1 MNNEQLW
8 QSTLG
13 ELELIISKVHFTT
26 WFRNTFI
33 VESVEGKV
41 IIAVP
46 NNFTKAWLE
55 NKYHKSIIQVLQN
68 ITDNEIKEVQYQVK
82 TSKQVDAL
90 HQSKEE
96 ELATAQEPSQ
106 EETAQVQALPS
117 INQAA
122 QSGGLNPRYLFSSFI
137 VGKGSELA
145 YAASVRVSKEPG
157 TKYNP
162 LFLYGGVGLGKTHIM
177 QAVGSELLRNNPS
190 LKCLYITSE
199 QFTNEFVASLQAG
212 SIDSFKQKY
221 RSVDLLLVDDIQ
233 FIGGKEQTQEQFF
246 HVFNTLRDAHKQIIL
261 TSDRPPKAIP
271 ALEERLIS
279 RFEWGMIVDIAS
291 PDLETRMAIL
301 QSKSNEREINLD
313 DDVLRF
319 ISINV
324 QSNVREL
331 EGALNKLLAYAE
343 LNDSEPSLATAKQ
356 VISSITMSQKRG
368 GITIRELIKVVATYF
383 DISLE
388 DLSGQSRRKELV
400 GPRQITMYLM
410 REELESSYPTIGQ
423 ELGGRDHTTAM
434 HAYAKIKRDFDSDE
448 KVRQDIHAIRQRLYN
463 G

>member
-1 MNNEQLW
+1 MDSEQLW

-13 ELELIISKVHFTT
+13 ELELVISKVHFTT

-33 VESVEGKV
+33 VEWTEGRV

-68 ITDNEIKEVQYQVK
+68 ITDNQVKLVEYQVETNK
-82 TSKQVDAL
+82 KVDSI
-90 HQSKEE
+90 HPSEE
-96 ELATAQEPSQ
+96 ETNEEPVPSTQEAPQGVVVENKTAG
-106 EETAQVQALPS
+106 
-117 INQAA
+117 
-122 QSGGLNPRYLFSSFI
+122 SGGLNPSHLFSSFV
-137 VGKGSELA
+137 VGKGNELA
-145 YAASVRVSKEPG
+145 YAASIRVTKEPG

-177 QAVGSELLRNNPS
+177 QAVGNELINSNPA
-190 LKCLYITSE
+190 LKCLYISSE

-212 SIDSFKQKY
+212 SIDAFKQKY
-221 RSVDLLLVDDIQ
+221 RTVDLLLVDDIQ

-246 HVFNTLRDAHKQIIL
+246 HVFNSLRDAHKQIIL

-301 QSKSNEREINLD
+301 QSKSSERKIALEEE
-313 DDVLRF
+313 VLRF
-319 ISINV
+319 IAINV

-343 LNDSEPSLATAKQ
+343 LNDSEPDLATAKE

-368 GITIRELIKVVATYF
+368 GVTTRELIKIVATYF
-383 DISLE
+383 DISLD

-410 REELESSYPTIGQ
+410 REELDASYPTIGQ

-448 KVRQDIHAIRQRLYN
+448 KVRQDIHSIRQRLYN

>member
-1 MNNEQLW
+1 MNREKLW

-33 VESVEGKV
+33 IEWSDGKV

-68 ITDNEIKEVQYQVK
+68 ITDNQIKQVEYQVEA
-82 TSKQVDAL
+82 SKKLDAI

-96 ELATAQEPSQ
+96 EENKEVSVDAQEVKEEPSPVGQ
-106 EETAQVQALPS
+106 CPQA
-117 INQAA
+117 
-122 QSGGLNPRYLFSSFI
+122 GGLNPRYLFSSFV

-177 QAVGSELLRNNPS
+177 QAVGSELLHNNPS
-190 LKCLYITSE
+190 FKCLYITSE

-212 SIDSFKQKY
+212 SIESFKQKY
-221 RSVDLLLVDDIQ
+221 RGVDLLLVDDIQ

-301 QSKSNEREINLD
+301 QSKSNEREINLED
-313 DDVLRF
+313 EVLRF
-319 ISINV
+319 IAINV

-343 LNDSEPSLATAKQ
+343 LNDSEPDITTAKE